1 MTMEYEEIPYT
12 GPANPVFDYPKH
24 VGRIKLFFNSFVCHI
39 CRAIPF
45 IKIKNS
51 LYRMIGVKIGENV
64 VIAAYVV
71 IDPFFPELITIEDNV
86 IIGVGATILAHEYSQ
101 EKLRKGKVV
110 IKKRA
115 LIGADSLVRCGVT
128 IGKHAVIGAKSF
140 VNKDIPDNAIA
151 GGVPVKINI
160 KKNKAG

>member
-1 MTMEYEEIPYT
+1 MKYEEIQYT
-12 GPANPVFDYPKH
+12 GTKNPVFDYPKH
-24 VGRIKLFFNSFVCHI
+24 VGRMRLFFNSFICHI
-39 CRAIPF
+39 CREVPF

-51 LYRMIGVKIGENV
+51 LYRMIGVKVGKNV

-86 IIGVGATILAHEYSQ
+86 IIGVGATILTHEYSQ
-101 EKLRKGKVV
+101 EKLKKGKVH

-115 LIGADSLVRCGVT
+115 LIGAGSLVRCGVT
-128 IGKHAVIGAKSF
+128 VGKHSVIGAKSF
-140 VNKDIPDNAIA
+140 VNKDIPDNTTA

-160 KKNKAG
+160 K